1 MQQKHISSYIL
12 KVAIVLSL
20 LVINN
25 IQISAQQKGKQI
37 AETPSDT
44 IPLFRGVAL
53 SADLAGIAQMA
64 FSDYGQYEA
73 ALRIN
78 LKDKYFPIIELGY
91 GKADAE
97 NVISK
102 LSYKT
107 SAPYGRIG
115 IDFNLMKNKHDIY
128 RIYGGFRYAYTS
140 FKFDVE
146 GHDITDPIWGDHVK
160 YSAKDVKAN
169 YHWLEAVFGLDA
181 KIWGPIRLGWSFRY
195 KRRLIHDDGNIG
207 NTWYVPGYGKQGG
220 TRLGGTFNVAFEL

>member
-20 LVINN
+20 LMINN
-25 IQISAQQKGKQI
+25 IQISAQQKGKHI

-53 SADLAGIAQMA
+53 SADLAGIAQMT

-146 GHDITDPIWGDHVK
+146 GHDITDPVWGDHIK

>member
-1 MQQKHISSYIL
+1 MRQKHISSYIL
-12 KVAIVLSL
+12 KVTIVLSL
-20 LVINN
+20 LMVNN
-25 IQISAQQKGKQI
+25 IQASAQQKNKQA
-37 AETPSDT
+37 AEAPADT
-44 IPLFRGVAL
+44 IPLFRGVAV
-53 SADLAGIAQMA
+53 SADLAGIAQIA

-91 GKADAE
+91 GQANSE
-97 NVISK
+97 NIISK

-107 SAPYGRIG
+107 KAPYGRIG
-115 IDFNLMKNKHDIY
+115 MDFNLMKNKHDIY

-146 GHDITDPIWGDHVK
+146 GNGITDPVWGDQVE
-160 YSAKDVKAN
+160 YSAKGIKAS

-195 KRRLIHDDGNIG
+195 KRRLIHNDGSIG
-207 NTWYVPGYGKQGG
+207 STWYVPGYGKQGG
-220 TRLGGTFNVAFEL
+220 TRLGGTFNISIEL

>member
-1 MQQKHISSYIL
+1 M
-12 KVAIVLSL
+12 V
-20 LVINN
+20 NN
-25 IQISAQQKGKQI
+25 IQASAQQKNKQA
-37 AETPSDT
+37 AEASSDT
-44 IPLFRGVAL
+44 IPLFRGVAV
-53 SADLAGIAQMA
+53 SADLAGIAQIA

-91 GKADAE
+91 GQANSE
-97 NVISK
+97 NIISK

-107 SAPYGRIG
+107 KAPYGRIG
-115 IDFNLMKNKHDIY
+115 MDFNLMKNKHDIY

-146 GHDITDPIWGDHVK
+146 GNGITDPVWGDQVE
-160 YSAKDVKAN
+160 YSAKGIKAS

-195 KRRLIHDDGNIG
+195 KRRLIHNDGSIG
-207 NTWYVPGYGKQGG
+207 STWYVPGYGKQGG
-220 TRLGGTFNVAFEL
+220 TRLGGTFNVSIEL

>member
-1 MQQKHISSYIL
+1 M
-12 KVAIVLSL
+12 V
-20 LVINN
+20 NN
-25 IQISAQQKGKQI
+25 IQASAQQKNKQT
-37 AETPSDT
+37 AEASSDT
-44 IPLFRGVAL
+44 IPLFRGVAV
-53 SADLAGIAQMA
+53 SADLAGIAQIA

-91 GKADAE
+91 GQANSE
-97 NVISK
+97 NIISK

-107 SAPYGRIG
+107 KAPYGRIG
-115 IDFNLMKNKHDIY
+115 MDFNLMKNKHDIY

-146 GHDITDPIWGDHVK
+146 GNGITDPVWGDQVE
-160 YSAKDVKAN
+160 YSAKGIKAS

-195 KRRLIHDDGNIG
+195 KRRLIHNDGSIG
-207 NTWYVPGYGKQGG
+207 STWYVPGYGKQGG
-220 TRLGGTFNVAFEL
+220 TRLGGTFNISIEL

>member
-1 MQQKHISSYIL
+1 M
-12 KVAIVLSL
+12 V
-20 LVINN
+20 NN
-25 IQISAQQKGKQI
+25 IQASAQQKSKQT
-37 AETPSDT
+37 AEASSDT
-44 IPLFRGVAL
+44 IPLFRGVAV
-53 SADLAGIAQMA
+53 SADLAGIAQIA

-91 GKADAE
+91 GQANSE
-97 NVISK
+97 NIISK

-107 SAPYGRIG
+107 KAPYGRIG
-115 IDFNLMKNKHDIY
+115 MDFNLMKNKHDIY

-146 GHDITDPIWGDHVK
+146 GNGITDPVWGDQVE
-160 YSAKDVKAN
+160 YSAKGIKAS

-195 KRRLIHDDGNIG
+195 KRLLIHNDGSIG
-207 NTWYVPGYGKQGG
+207 STWYVPGYGKQGG
-220 TRLGGTFNVAFEL
+220 TRLGGTFNVSIEL

>member
-1 MQQKHISSYIL
+1 M
-12 KVAIVLSL
+12 
-20 LVINN
+20 INN

-128 RIYGGFRYAYTS
+128 RIYGGVRYAYTS

-146 GHDITDPIWGDHVK
+146 GHDITDPVWGDHVES
-160 YSAKDVKAN
+160 SAKDVKAN

>member
-140 FKFDVE
+140 FKFNVE
-146 GHDITDPIWGDHVK
+146 GHDITDPVWGDHVE

>member
-1 MQQKHISSYIL
+1 M
-12 KVAIVLSL
+12 V
-20 LVINN
+20 NN
-25 IQISAQQKGKQI
+25 IQASAQQKSKQT
-37 AETPSDT
+37 AKASSDT
-44 IPLFRGVAL
+44 IPLFRGVAV
-53 SADLAGIAQMA
+53 SADLAGIAQIA

-91 GKADAE
+91 GQANSE
-97 NVISK
+97 NIISK

-107 SAPYGRIG
+107 KAPYGRIG
-115 IDFNLMKNKHDIY
+115 MDFNLMKNKHDIY

-146 GHDITDPIWGDHVK
+146 GNGITDPVWGDQVE
-160 YSAKDVKAN
+160 YSAKGIKAS

-195 KRRLIHDDGNIG
+195 KRRLIHNDGSIG
-207 NTWYVPGYGKQGG
+207 STWYVPGYGKQGG
-220 TRLGGTFNVAFEL
+220 TRLGGTFNVSIEL

>member
-1 MQQKHISSYIL
+1 M
-12 KVAIVLSL
+12 V
-20 LVINN
+20 NN
-25 IQISAQQKGKQI
+25 IQASAQQKNKQT
-37 AETPSDT
+37 AEASSDT
-44 IPLFRGVAL
+44 IPLFRGVAV
-53 SADLAGIAQMA
+53 SADLAGIAQIA

-91 GKADAE
+91 GQANSE
-97 NVISK
+97 NIISK

-107 SAPYGRIG
+107 KAPYGRIG
-115 IDFNLMKNKHDIY
+115 MDFNLMKNKHDIY

-146 GHDITDPIWGDHVK
+146 GNGITDPVWGDQVE
-160 YSAKDVKAN
+160 YSAKGIKAS

-195 KRRLIHDDGNIG
+195 KRRLIHNDGSIG
-207 NTWYVPGYGKQGG
+207 STWYVPGYGKQGG
-220 TRLGGTFNVAFEL
+220 TRLGGTFNVSIEL

>member
-1 MQQKHISSYIL
+1 M
-12 KVAIVLSL
+12 AIVLSL

-160 YSAKDVKAN
+160 YSAKDVKVN

>member
-1 MQQKHISSYIL
+1 M
-12 KVAIVLSL
+12 AIVLSL

-146 GHDITDPIWGDHVK
+146 GHDITDPVWGDHVK